1 MAEILTE
8 SFCERCGTRYTFEAA
23 IPKKRRIGKLKVLS
37 KGLKNY
43 VLSDDA
49 SLDEALAEARSEEQR
64 EVSGGQLD
72 AFHQT
77 FQFCMSCRQYT
88 CANCW
93 NDTEGRCL
101 SCAPL
106 SVGGGQLRSPLDDLL
121 AGGGG
126 APFASPSPLDE
137 ALGAAAARNGHGPL
151 EEPSAGFPAP
161 AAPVAEPA
169 AAGDEPARIVGS
181 AWPTIDLFRDPEA
194 AIPMGPPAESLN
206 GAGAPSAPAES
217 PTDEAELTQAAT
229 HAEAVEPAE
238 ALQSEPGAKDFW
250 ARPFTGYA
258 PVPEP
263 TNGHEP
269 AAAGIVTP
277 PDEPSPA
284 PVAELAAEEPEPAT
298 AVGAP
303 ASAPEADARAVELAE
318 RTTRLLGRFRVQPR
332 SAGSVP
338 AVSPVDGSPAP
349 TQSQPAEQAQ
359 PATESQPEPIAQ
371 PVWKFVPS
379 PAPEPE
385 PILAAEPEPE
395 PVVAAEPEPE
405 PVVAAEPEPEPVVPV
420 ATAPE
425 PEPVVPVAEPEPEPI
440 LAAEPEPEPVL
451 AAEPEPEPEPVVAAE
466 PEPEPIVPVATA
478 PDEPRPQI
486 MEARPQLRPAAIDR
500 IEMPAWPTPVRP
512 PLSDS
517 AAIAP
522 AIPAF
527 PPASMP
533 SPPASPVAP
542 QWPAPLR
549 PDLDASSTPF
559 WASGGSGI
567 DPGADFWNASAREV
581 AGVPG
586 QAVSAVGVQSCV
598 SCGLSLSATARFCR
612 RCGSRQG

>member
-1 MAEILTE
+1 MTEILTE

-23 IPKKRRIGKLKVLS
+23 IPKKRRIGKLKILS

-43 VLSDDA
+43 VLSEDA
-49 SLDEALAEARSEEQR
+49 SLDEALAEARSEEER

-169 AAGDEPARIVGS
+169 AAADEPARIVGS

-217 PTDEAELTQAAT
+217 PTDEAELIQAAT

-303 ASAPEADARAVELAE
+303 ASAREADARAVELAE

-395 PVVAAEPEPE
+395 P
-405 PVVAAEPEPEPVVPV
+405 
-420 ATAPE
+420 
-425 PEPVVPVAEPEPEPI
+425 
-440 LAAEPEPEPVL
+440 
-451 AAEPEPEPEPVVAAE
+451 
-466 PEPEPIVPVATA
+466 IVPVATA

-500 IEMPAWPTPVRP
+500 IEMPAWPTPVRL

-517 AAIAP
+517 AAVPP

-533 SPPASPVAP
+533 SPPASPAAP